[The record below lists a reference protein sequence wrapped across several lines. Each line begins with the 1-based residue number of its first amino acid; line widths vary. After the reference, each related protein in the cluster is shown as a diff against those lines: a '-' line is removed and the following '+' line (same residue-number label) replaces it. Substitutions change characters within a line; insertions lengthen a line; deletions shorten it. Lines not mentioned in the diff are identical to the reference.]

1 MCISAHGRRY
11 RALTCPGELVHEAQ
25 ESDWILKSSTQCHD
39 KAQTSSLSYVVCLAR
54 GEHRRNEMTVSES
67 YGTPDETSLTDNPDV
82 RTAHA
87 RPSQHTQRPRGG
99 LRRVLGLL
107 AGLIVLAMLSV
118 LAYNLATSYFAL
130 NGAWYGPLR
139 IQVGSGRV
147 SLEAYMDISTYL

>member
-1 MCISAHGRRY
+1 M
-11 RALTCPGELVHEAQ
+11 
-25 ESDWILKSSTQCHD
+25 
-39 KAQTSSLSYVVCLAR
+39 
-54 GEHRRNEMTVSES
+54 NVSES
-67 YGTPDETSLTDNPDV
+67 YGAPDETSLTDNPDV

-107 AGLIVLAMLSV
+107 SGLIVLAMLGV

-147 SLEAYMDISTYL
+147 SLEAYMDISTYLNGSLSGSGTFCSKNPLGGETASVDLKVAGNRNTDK

>member
-1 MCISAHGRRY
+1 
-11 RALTCPGELVHEAQ
+11 
-25 ESDWILKSSTQCHD
+25 
-39 KAQTSSLSYVVCLAR
+39 
-54 GEHRRNEMTVSES
+54 MTVSES

-87 RPSQHTQRPRGG
+87 RPSQHTQRLRSG

-107 AGLIVLAMLSV
+107 AGLTVLAMLGV

-147 SLEAYMDISTYL
+147 SLEAYMDISTYLNGNLSGSGTFCSKNPLGGETASVDLKVSGIGIPTR